1 VIAAHVRG
9 TAADLTSRQMAI
21 LLEIYLSSPPHTVRG
36 LAKSLNLSKPVV
48 TRALDTMSR
57 LGFVKRKRDET
68 DRRNVL
74 LQRTVK
80 GATYLADFATVI
92 GGAEEKA

>member
-1 VIAAHVRG
+1 VRG

-68 DRRNVL
+68 DRRNVF

-80 GATYLADFATVI
+80 GATYLADFASVI
-92 GGAEEKA
+92 EGAEKA